1 MSDFRLFLGID
12 GFFVEVVYVVGTW
25 DGFADEGLMG
35 LYSCLLRARM
45 GLGIGGVEVRCGRY
59 DDHCR

>member
-12 GFFVEVVYVVGTW
+12 GFSVEVVCVVGTW

-35 LYSCLLRARM
+35 LYSCLLRAWM
-45 GLGIGGVEVRCGRY
+45 GLGIGGGGVGYGHY